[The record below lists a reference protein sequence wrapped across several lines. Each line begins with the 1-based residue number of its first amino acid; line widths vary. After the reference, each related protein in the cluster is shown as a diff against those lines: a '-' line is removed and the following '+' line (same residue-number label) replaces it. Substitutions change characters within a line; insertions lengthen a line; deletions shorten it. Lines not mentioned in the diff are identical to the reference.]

1 MHTTAKLLL
10 AALIAF
16 PPFMIAVDYG
26 KEGAA
31 LGKSLG
37 GYFSSNSKQKVITP
51 INTSTS
57 GTTVDGSKT
66 FSGQIS
72 CGGAGAKSF
81 LDLSFSTIA
90 GGDISINAQV
100 DRDLNGAKEY
110 SYSTTYPASGICS
123 NGIVSCDAGT
133 WNNCKYYKWGYN
145 NTITLS
151 AVTRQDMGGCYCINN
166 SCGGLAAKSPD
177 SILQSAGNGLTAL
190 MMQYSKN
197 FMITKTNVTSTVASY
212 WGQNAGNCVAA
223 DGTTATLP
231 SVDPTTTYS
240 LAGVEEAKI
249 SQSANPNSA
258 YSVFTAGANS
268 VDLGVTSN
276 TCTIKNVMNI
286 NTTVDNKYV
295 LHRPASPAPAGWGS
309 NILSW
314 YNVTVGT
321 FTDKFFIKTAGNYTI
336 QSMIDNRGW
345 VKLDGTQI
353 LTLGNWPTLYSK
365 TMYLTAGEHTI
376 TTYGQNDDGPYGT
389 SAAIYDSSNVK
400 IWDIRNGQD
409 PIYSNNLS
417 AGVQNSC
424 QEYIDK
430 GCKIKEEQVCD
441 KDDSGCVTTMK
452 NYVNTGIVSPEYC
465 YTASSGSVAYLICAD
480 SSTLN
485 YTGSDGSTQSFSTSP
500 GGFTT
505 KRTYECTVKND
516 TDFEDIKKSR
526 LSINA
531 TESADNKGFSY
542 SGSLKNED
550 GSWSGAGDSGTINFD
565 APPQVQYCQVKFSDT
580 TKEVVYSDG
589 TNKATATT
597 STATVTS
604 EIRECTGDTYNVCP
618 LKAGESIKQSCGS
631 INDMAE
637 VVGTMEAANQAAK
650 DMICSN
656 D

>member
-1 MHTTAKLLL
+1 MKKIIFLYFIFFLSSV
-10 AALIAF
+10 F
-16 PPFMIAVDYG
+16 AVDYG
-26 KEGAA
+26 KEGAS

-37 GYFSSNSKQKVITP
+37 GYFSSNSKQKVIAP

-81 LDLSFSTIA
+81 LDLSFSTIS

-110 SYSTTYPASGICS
+110 SYATSYPVSGVCS
-123 NGIVSCDAGT
+123 NGIVSCDSGT

-145 NTITLS
+145 NTITLT

-190 MMQYSKN
+190 MMQYNKD

-258 YSVFTAGANS
+258 YSTFTAGANS
-268 VDLGVTSN
+268 VDLGVTTSA
-276 TCTIKNVMNI
+276 CTIKNNLSISEKNDRLFKGYSITWEPSLFDKSSKPTFVDNTDTNSWINIFAITGNFGDAAKKVLVNYTYKTYFESGYVLNGTTGKTGLVSKVNAYNEAPVII
-286 NTTVDNKYV
+286 NTTYRQCD
-295 LHRPASPAPAGWGS
+295 SCGWKPFS
-309 NILSW
+309 ISANAVWEDKKSAIVSF
-314 YNVTVGT
+314 GT
-321 FTDKFFIKTAGNYTI
+321 INGCE
-336 QSMIDNRGW
+336 SM
-345 VKLDGTQI
+345 
-353 LTLGNWPTLYSK
+353 
-365 TMYLTAGEHTI
+365 GE
-376 TTYGQNDDGPYGT
+376 
-389 SAAIYDSSNVK
+389 
-400 IWDIRNGQD
+400 
-409 PIYSNNLS
+409 
-417 AGVQNSC
+417 
-424 QEYIDK
+424 
-430 GCKIKEEQVCD
+430 GCKIKEESVCD
-441 KDDSGCVTTMK
+441 HEGSGCVMTMK
-452 NYVNTGIVSPEYC
+452 NYVNTGTPIPEYC
-465 YTASSGSVAYLICAD
+465 YTTSAADQAFLICANN
-480 SSTLN
+480 SNIN
-485 YTGSDGSTQSFSTSP
+485 YTSSEGATASYSTSP
-500 GGFTT
+500 SGFTI

-531 TESADNKGFSY
+531 TETADNKGFSY

-550 GSWSGAGDSGTINFD
+550 GSWSGAGDSGAINFD
-565 APPQVQYCQVKFSDT
+565 APPQVQYCQVKFSDS

-589 TNKATATT
+589 TNKATATSST
-597 STATVTS
+597 STVTS

-618 LKAGESIKQSCGS
+618 LKAGESIKQACGS